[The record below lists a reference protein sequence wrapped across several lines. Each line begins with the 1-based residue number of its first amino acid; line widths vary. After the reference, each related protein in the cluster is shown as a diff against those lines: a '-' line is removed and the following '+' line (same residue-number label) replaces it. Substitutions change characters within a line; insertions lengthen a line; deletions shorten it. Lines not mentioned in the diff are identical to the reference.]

1 MAAAKGWDLS
11 KFQAEDIYRMAITIE
26 QGGFDFYNKI
36 IDASDNQRVKNE
48 MRFLR
53 DEEGRHKAF
62 FLKQLTDK
70 GAAADKKIDPGLQ
83 KLLDSEFLTPLE
95 DLYKGKKVGNNAEA
109 LRFGMDIEQ
118 KTVDFYSALKD
129 RQTDAAF
136 GKDLDV
142 IIDEERKHKQKLNI
156 ILAY

>member
-1 MAAAKGWDLS
+1 MAAAKSWDLS
-11 KFQAEDIYRMAITIE
+11 EFQAEDIYRMAITIE

-48 MRFLR
+48 IKFLR
-53 DEEGRHKAF
+53 DEEARHKAF
-62 FLKQLTDK
+62 FQKQLTGK
-70 GAAADKKIDPGLQ
+70 GDSGEKKIDPGLQ
-83 KLLDSEFLTPLE
+83 KLLESEFLQPLD
-95 DLYKGKKVGNNAEA
+95 DLYKQKKVGSNAEA

-118 KTVDFYSALKD
+118 KTVDFYTALKGK
-129 RQTDAAF
+129 QKDASF

-156 ILAY
+156 ILSY